1 MTSSRRQAATARS
14 SVIRAAPAFSLFS
27 PGATASGPVTGAV
40 VPDDPHGDQR
50 PARG

>member
-14 SVIRAAPAFSLFS
+14 SVIRAAAAFSSLS
-27 PGATASGPVTGAV
+27 LTSSGPVTGAV